1 MQNSLSGNYLKQNFF
16 QASGQTGK
24 TVVGE
29 AVASAEQAPLA
40 ATTSERKMQQDVENA
55 ESAEGDASENEA
67 GFRLST
73 SIMCIGS
80 SDPLSGRR
88 GFEQG
93 ATMQTASFCWQRS
106 IRRSRAT
113 GASLFVLSYHSS
125 FRCCSIVPVT
135 CGTLALFYQYL
146 FKSPAS
152 RIHRMPD
159 RLHTSRFG
167 RLCSGIVKKSSIHS
181 FGLLLHH
188 AS

>member
-1 MQNSLSGNYLKQNFF
+1 
-16 QASGQTGK
+16 
-24 TVVGE
+24 
-29 AVASAEQAPLA
+29 
-40 ATTSERKMQQDVENA
+40 MQQDVENA

-73 SIMCIGS
+73 SIMCICS

-135 CGTLALFYQYL
+135 CGTLTLFYQYL